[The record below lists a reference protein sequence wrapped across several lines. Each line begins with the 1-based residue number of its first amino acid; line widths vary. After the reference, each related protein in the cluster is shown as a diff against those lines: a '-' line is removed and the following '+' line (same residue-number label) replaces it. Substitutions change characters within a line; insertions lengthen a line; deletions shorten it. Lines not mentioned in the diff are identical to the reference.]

1 MLLLCIYVYKYMWA
15 SQEMSR
21 WRCGG
26 LQGCDEEAG
35 IYSYLHTQV
44 KVGAILANDTYDI
57 ILKYLSVSN
66 YLFVFLCRGYIIYVC
81 SGGMADKIPEN
92 IPGANNLFR
101 FLNWANFNLFLS
113 EK

>member
-1 MLLLCIYVYKYMWA
+1 
-15 SQEMSR
+15 MSR

-26 LQGCDEEAG
+26 LQGCDEEKG

-44 KVGAILANDTYDI
+44 KVGAILTNDTYDI

-66 YLFVFLCRGYIIYVC
+66 YLFVFLSVEGVH

-101 FLNWANFNLFLS
+101 LLNWANFNLFLS